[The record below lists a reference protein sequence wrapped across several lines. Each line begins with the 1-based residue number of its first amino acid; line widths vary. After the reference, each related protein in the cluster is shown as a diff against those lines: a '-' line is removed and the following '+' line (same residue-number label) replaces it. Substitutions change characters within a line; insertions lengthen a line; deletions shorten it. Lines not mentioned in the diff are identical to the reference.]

1 MTTLEKFM
9 RFLAEKNYY
18 ISDEMVD
25 QYWELRQEDRETHKK
40 DIADAMLYA
49 LDEDGHTGDWKIR
62 FINEYYESN
71 FRV

>member
-25 QYWELRQEDRETHKK
+25 YYWKLRAEDRETHKQQ
-40 DIADAMLYA
+40 ITDAMTHA
-49 LDEDGHTGDWKIR
+49 LDEDGHTGDWKIK
-62 FINEYYESN
+62 FINDYYERN
-71 FRV
+71 FGV